1 MQSPGASR
9 GLRSGIVLE
18 APSLARALPREAGQA
33 RSNTLFVKNEVA
45 RRCLLVSQP
54 KFETGTPGF
63 LLRPCR
69 GYRAQADINFDK
81 ANMIPARTTNR
92 QEALAPL
99 ISRRLSEL
107 RQIAATLKKSRLS
120 PLEVCRTLIQGRVLD
135 LKTGS
140 FFAGL
145 PEDEKHYWIS
155 SLYALLMPAAR
166 RRRLAAYFTPPHLAQ
181 YAIDVLTAAGIQ
193 PGKDRILDPAS
204 GGAAF
209 LVPLAARISGRAR
222 QRGGSAENTLRA
234 IESTLA
240 GVEIEQDLA
249 RLSKLLLADLLRKEI
264 RSAGRKPR
272 ISIEQADTLKLPTPD
287 ILYDAVIGNPPYG
300 RVFRPTKAILKDF
313 APVITDGYVNLYVL
327 FLEQALR
334 LAKPGGVICLIVP
347 MSFVGGPYFAALRK
361 RILETSHVLSLDP
374 IDKRSDVFLDV
385 LYDVCVLTLR
395 KKGTS
400 TRATV
405 PTSSL
410 LMIGQPN
417 RLLGSL
423 DLPEQPT
430 GRMWALPDDKQKDGL
445 FRTGLETLPDYGYV
459 AKTGYFVWN
468 REQHRYRVGKKPR
481 SNEVPLLW
489 AHNIKP
495 GSLCKPY
502 DGEPDSHRIGFVKI
516 KRDSAAIV
524 HSDAIIVQRT
534 SNKRQSRRL
543 NAAVVRKVKVPG
555 TRGFV
560 GENHTI
566 IIIPDPAKEQKI
578 SIAMLCRLLNTA
590 AVDARFRRMS
600 GSVSVST
607 KALNQLPLPTATHVR
622 TAFNSGSEDEHA
634 AEVAYVESLKSAP
647 RESSAAAASR

>member
-1 MQSPGASR
+1 
-9 GLRSGIVLE
+9 
-18 APSLARALPREAGQA
+18 
-33 RSNTLFVKNEVA
+33 
-45 RRCLLVSQP
+45 
-54 KFETGTPGF
+54 
-63 LLRPCR
+63 
-69 GYRAQADINFDK
+69 
-81 ANMIPARTTNR
+81 MIPAQTTNR
-92 QEALAPL
+92 QEALEPA

-107 RQIAATLKKSRLS
+107 RHVAVTLKNLRMS
-120 PLEVCRTLIQGRVLD
+120 PLETCRTVIEGRALD
-135 LKTGS
+135 LKS
-140 FFAGL
+140 RVFFAGL
-145 PEDEKHYWIS
+145 PEDERHYWIS
-155 SLYALLMPAAR
+155 SLYALLMPASR

-209 LVPLAARISGRAR
+209 LVPLAARIASQAR
-222 QRGGSAENTLRA
+222 QRGGSAESTLRA

-240 GVEIEQDLA
+240 GVEIERDLA
-249 RLSKLLLADLLRKEI
+249 SLSKTLLGDLLRKEI
-264 RSAGRKPR
+264 RSAGRKPK
-272 ISIEQADTLKLPTPD
+272 ISIKQADTLKLPPPEL
-287 ILYDAVIGNPPYG
+287 LYDAVIGNPPYG
-300 RVFRPTKAILKDF
+300 RVFRPSKAIRESF

-327 FLEQALR
+327 FLEQTLR
-334 LAKPGGVICLIVP
+334 FVKPGGVICLVIP

-374 IDKRSDVFLDV
+374 IDKRSDLFLDV
-385 LYDVCVLTLR
+385 LYDVCVLVLR
-395 KKGTS
+395 KKS
-400 TRATV
+400 ISARPAV
-405 PTSSL
+405 PTCSL

-417 RLLGSL
+417 RLLGNL

-430 GRMWALPDDKQKDGL
+430 DRIWALPDHNQKEGL
-445 FRTGLETLPDYGYV
+445 FRSGLETLRDYGYV

-481 SNEVPLLW
+481 PTEVPLFW

-495 GSLCKPY
+495 GARCKPY
-502 DGEPDSHRIGFVKI
+502 DGEPGADRIGFVKI
-516 KRDSAAIV
+516 KTDSTAII

-543 NAAVVRKVKVPG
+543 IAAVVRQSAVPG
-555 TRGFV
+555 ERGFV

-566 IIIPDPAKEQKI
+566 IIVPDPAKKQKI

-607 KALNQLPLPTATHVR
+607 KALNQLPLPT
-622 TAFNSGSEDEHA
+622 TAQIRAAFGSDAEDERA
-634 AEVAYVESLKSAP
+634 VEVAYAGSLKSVP
-647 RESSAAAASR
+647 RKSSAAAASR